1 MKSEIVSQLISRQ
14 SAHTIRGT
22 RGPVAAFIAAVVALI
37 AFASSSALAQQCEP
51 VEFTEDGGYPY
62 TTYVYATTATSG
74 ATIFATMGNHYIPA
88 DPTHNGGTPTGSTF
102 ICGGTF
108 AVFVGDHK
116 WFKAIAYKAGM
127 TDSVLNTY
135 EVDNSGN

>member
-1 MKSEIVSQLISRQ
+1 MKNEIASQLTSHQ
-14 SAHTIRGT
+14 SARTIHGARGLRAT
-22 RGPVAAFIAAVVALI
+22 FIAAVALM
-37 AFASSSALAQQCEP
+37 AFASSSALAQQCEA
-51 VEFTEDGGYPY
+51 VNFTEDGNPPN
-62 TTYVYATTATSG
+62 TIYVYATTATSG

-108 AVFVGDHK
+108 TVFSGDNK

-127 TDSVLNTY
+127 SDSDINLYNVCTY
-135 EVDNSGN
+135 